1 MILLARTPPCRF
13 SELRHSAHQRFQRF
27 AALGPELVIDPAF
40 DSVSGEVKIERAR
53 KSFWSKRIR
62 TGEAEMCHS
71 LQNIEHH
78 HFKYEAHRRPGDI
91 HVHFFGADC
100 LSFGDGVRLIQGD
113 TVQIQFENFGRP
125 LSNTIQIATAP
136 SALIAVN
143 PLA

>member
-1 MILLARTPPCRF
+1 M
-13 SELRHSAHQRFQRF
+13 
-27 AALGPELVIDPAF
+27 
-40 DSVSGEVKIERAR
+40 KIERAG
-53 KSFWSKRIR
+53 SILWSKRIR

-91 HVHFFGADC
+91 HVHFLGADC

-125 LSNTIQIATAP
+125 LRNTIQTATAP
-136 SALIAVN
+136 AALIIVN
-143 PLA
+143 PLAGN